1 MNILNVMPEYG
12 TRKRFEVA
20 SLACPCCNKKNK
32 LHLVTYPDKRD
43 WFFVN
48 LAVIACGTCGF
59 SHVPI
64 NPFGLNEYYRSDYSA
79 SKGRVIDVDPN
90 YLYAD
95 KNILQSLGI
104 KRTNRHL
111 STLEKYVSTI
121 DTIVD
126 VGCGYGLTLDRS
138 IAKNKIG
145 VEIDPVV
152 TRFPTSRGIKIV
164 NSIASIPDAVAD
176 VVICSH
182 VIEHI
187 HISEVVP
194 YLNAIKRIM
203 KPSAIC
209 LLEVPNA
216 PLLHLNLTK
225 CRHSPHL
232 NFFSM
237 ESLRVIIQKSDLSIL
252 AMAGAGDAER
262 QTSRIK
268 RYKPLAENDVRTGA
282 LLAILAKE
290 PQNSTPA

>member
-1 MNILNVMPEYG
+1 M
-12 TRKRFEVA
+12 
-20 SLACPCCNKKNK
+20 
-32 LHLVTYPDKRD
+32 
-43 WFFVN
+43 
-48 LAVIACGTCGF
+48 IACGTCGF

-79 SKGRVIDVDPN
+79 SKGRVIDCETN
-90 YLYAD
+90 RLYID

-104 KRTNRHL
+104 TRTNRHL
-111 STLEKYVSTI
+111 STLEKYVSII

-138 IAKNKIG
+138 TAKNKIG

-152 TRFPTSRGIKIV
+152 TRFPTSRGIQIV
-164 NSIASIPDAVAD
+164 NSMASIPDAVAD

-194 YLNAIKRIM
+194 YLTAIKRIM
-203 KPSAIC
+203 KPGAIC

-216 PLLHLNLTK
+216 PLLQLNLTK

-237 ESLRVIIQKSDLSIL
+237 ECLRIIIKESDLSIL
-252 AMAGAGDAER
+252 ALAGAGVVER
-262 QTSRIK
+262 QTSRIM

-282 LLAILAKE
+282 LLAILTKE
-290 PQNSTPA
+290 PQNSPVA